1 MPYTWS
7 VLRWKLTGKPSFFG
21 ATRSPGDLPQAL
33 VLAALDVAGA
43 PSRVAALVRP
53 GQRVIVLGAGGTAGL
68 LTLCALRQQLGSN
81 GEIIAIEY
89 SEKAVAD
96 ILDLGVSDVVVRG
109 DATRTMATSFTEAA
123 LGAEGM
129 ARQVEMHIGN
139 GYMPDHGAVALQLL
153 RDYPTLRTIFD
164 KRFG

>member
-1 MPYTWS
+1 MQYIWS
-7 VLRWKLTGKPSFFG
+7 VLRWKLKGKPSFFG

-89 SEKAVAD
+89 WAHP
-96 ILDLGVSDVVVRG
+96 
-109 DATRTMATSFTEAA
+109 FF
-123 LGAEGM
+123 
-129 ARQVEMHIGN
+129 QY
-139 GYMPDHGAVALQLL
+139 GYQLH
-153 RDYPTLRTIFD
+153 
-164 KRFG
+164 

>member
-1 MPYTWS
+1 
-7 VLRWKLTGKPSFFG
+7 
-21 ATRSPGDLPQAL
+21 
-33 VLAALDVAGA
+33 
-43 PSRVAALVRP
+43 VAAL
-53 GQRVIVLGAGGTAGL
+53 G
-68 LTLCALRQQLGSN
+68 
-81 GEIIAIEY
+81 
-89 SEKAVAD
+89 VAD
-96 ILDLGVSDVVVRG
+96 ILAQA
-109 DATRTMATSFTEAA
+109 DATRSLDLVEKVRHVSSPAGYQADLTINVVNAPDTEFATILLTKAGGRILFFSMATSFTSAA